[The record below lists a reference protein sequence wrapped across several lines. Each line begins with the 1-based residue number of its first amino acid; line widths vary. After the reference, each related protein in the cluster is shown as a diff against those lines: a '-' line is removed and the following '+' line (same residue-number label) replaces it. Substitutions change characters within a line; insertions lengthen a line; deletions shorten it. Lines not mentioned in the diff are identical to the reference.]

1 MTALYHRDHGDGR
14 GQVIDLSLF
23 EPLLG
28 IMGPNPSAFDQL
40 GIVPRRHG
48 NRSTNSAPRN
58 TYLTRDGSWVAV
70 SSGATSVAVR
80 VMRLVGRPD
89 LAEEPWFAS
98 AIERVKRVDVLDSA
112 VKTWIRARDFEE
124 VYRAFQEAGA
134 ALFPVY
140 DVQQLLAD
148 PQVQALDTIATIDD
162 EDLGPLRMQ
171 NVWFRMQRTPG
182 RVRFGGRRLGQDTEQ
197 VLADRLGFTAEEIA
211 RLREAGVV

>member
-1 MTALYHRDHGDGR
+1 
-14 GQVIDLSLF
+14 
-23 EPLLG
+23 LLG
-28 IMGPNPSAFDQL
+28 IMGPNPSTFDQL
-40 GIVPRRHG
+40 GTVPRRHG

-58 TYLTRDGSWVAV
+58 TYLTRDGRWVAV
-70 SSGATSVAVR
+70 SSGATSVAAR
-80 VMRLVGRPD
+80 VMRLVGHPD
-89 LAEEPWFAS
+89 LAEEPWFGS
-98 AIERVKRVDVLDSA
+98 AIERVKRVDVLDHA
-112 VKTWIRARDFEE
+112 VQSWIRARDFEE

-148 PQVQALDTIATIDD
+148 PQVQALDSITTIDD

-182 RVRFGGRRLGQDTEQ
+182 RVRFGGRRLGQDTDQ
-197 VLADRLGFTAEEIA
+197 VLTERLGFTAEEIA